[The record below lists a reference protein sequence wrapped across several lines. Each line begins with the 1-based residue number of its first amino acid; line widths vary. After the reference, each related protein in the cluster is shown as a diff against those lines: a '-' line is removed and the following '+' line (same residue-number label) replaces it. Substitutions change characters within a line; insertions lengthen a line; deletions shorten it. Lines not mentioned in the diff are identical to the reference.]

1 MLLISLVRNE
11 KFRVR
16 QLRFFAVW
24 MGWQYA
30 AIDIKVQDEKGE
42 IMLAA
47 GDRKRGKSTATRDR
61 VPEFVTPPA
70 ELVSMKLTTP
80 LK

>member
-1 MLLISLVRNE
+1 MLPISSVRNE
-11 KFRVR
+11 KFRAAV
-16 QLRFFAVW
+16 LRSLNG
-24 MGWQYA
+24 MTIRRDRYRST
-30 AIDIKVQDEKGE
+30 DEKGE
-42 IMLAA
+42 IMAA